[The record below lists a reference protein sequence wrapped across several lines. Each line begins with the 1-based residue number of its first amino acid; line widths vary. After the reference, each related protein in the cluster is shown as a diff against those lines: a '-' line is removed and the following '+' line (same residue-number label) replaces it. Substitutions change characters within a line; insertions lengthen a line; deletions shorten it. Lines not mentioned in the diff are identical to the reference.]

1 MFITIFLL
9 FVFIK
14 TPISYKPRLYGYA
27 PDGMTPEQYKE
38 LINRERNVSFKNI
51 NNGPRGFK
59 SRSLES
65 FQLALEKGEAEHLM
79 PVNPEDVRSGKIPIK
94 DVPYMQRGGRWDNK
108 DIVRKRG
115 WQNSG
120 FGMKVFNDG
129 KAKILKKNKYDVPD
143 GKIKFPWAKKDNN
156 KNDVVSKFGSKLTWN
171 YKPPKIQK
179 KP

>member
-1 MFITIFLL
+1 MFITFFLL
-9 FVFIK
+9 FVFV
-14 TPISYKPRLYGYA
+14 PISYRSKLYGYA

-38 LINRERNVSFKNI
+38 LIKKERNVSFKNI

-79 PVNPEDVRSGKIPIK
+79 PVNPDDVRSGKIPIK

-129 KAKILKKNKYDVPD
+129 KAKILKKNKYDAPSD
-143 GKIKFPWAKKDNN
+143 RKNKNPWAKNDN

>member
-1 MFITIFLL
+1 MFITFFLL
-9 FVFIK
+9 FVFV
-14 TPISYKPRLYGYA
+14 PISYRSKLYGYA

-38 LINRERNVSFKNI
+38 LIKKERNVSFKNI

-79 PVNPEDVRSGKIPIK
+79 PVNPDDVRSGKIPIK

-129 KAKILKKNKYDVPD
+129 KAKILKKNKYDAPSD
-143 GKIKFPWAKKDNN
+143 RKNKNPWAKNDN

-171 YKPPKIQK
+171 YKPPKIRK